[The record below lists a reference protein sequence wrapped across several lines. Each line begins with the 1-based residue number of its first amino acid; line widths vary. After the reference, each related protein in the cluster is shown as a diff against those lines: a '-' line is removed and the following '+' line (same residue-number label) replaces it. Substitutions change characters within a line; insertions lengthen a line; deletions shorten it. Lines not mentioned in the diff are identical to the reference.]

1 MNLDGRGIPGISI
14 VTTGFTDAIEAQ
26 SKALGFEPA
35 VVYVPHPIQNRT
47 RRRAQKDRRRH
58 RRAGAEDAAVRAMT
72 IFGEPLPH
80 FCRAAGNVNL
90 EPFDKYT
97 H

>member
-47 RRRAQKDRRRH
+47 ADELRKIAD
-58 RRAGAEDAAVRAMT
+58 DIV
-72 IFGEPLPH
+72 EPALKLLQS
-80 FCRAAGNVNL
+80 R
-90 EPFDKYT
+90 
-97 H
+97 